1 VTKALPY
8 GCLCQACIESGASG
22 VKSMMPGKII
32 LALILLIIS
41 VLVTACENSGGN
53 SSASPPESEVIA
65 TFSLNQ
71 LEPKILPYVFTNQGT
86 WVVKPVQIK
95 NKDKAK
101 ALQNMQH
108 TLNTISPRLKPFPAY
123 RNGKPIIPKI
133 KITPITIIKQGR
145 SVNTLAWFDLE
156 YNAIVL
162 TWDIANV
169 GEETI
174 QYAFSHELGHWFWYY
189 ILTDQDKMEY
199 RALVDGKKRMEYHND
214 LKDPGINKEL
224 LIDEWFAEDFRVY
237 ACEVP
242 DYPHLL
248 RTPIQKSP
256 GKPDKLIKFFKR
268 FKPDENIIISCDAN

>member
-1 VTKALPY
+1 MFSLLSLHK
-8 GCLCQACIESGASG
+8 SGANG
-22 VKSMMPGKII
+22 VKSMMPGKIV

-41 VLVTACENSGGN
+41 VLVTACEKSENT
-53 SSASPPESEVIA
+53 SASSTESENIS

-71 LEPKILPYVFTNQGT
+71 LQPKVLPYVFTNQGT

-101 ALQNMQH
+101 ALENMQH
-108 TLNTISPRLKPFPAY
+108 TLDTISPRLKPFPAY

-133 KITPITIIKQGR
+133 KITPITIVKQGR
-145 SVNTLAWFDLE
+145 SVNTLAWFDIE

-162 TWDIANV
+162 TWDIASV

-174 QYAFSHELGHWFWYY
+174 QYGFSHELGHWVWYY
-189 ILTDQDKMEY
+189 ILTDQDKTEY
-199 RALVDGKKRMEYHND
+199 RALVNGKKTMEYHND
-214 LKDPGINKEL
+214 LKDPGMNKDL
-224 LIDEWFAEDFRVY
+224 LIEEWFAEDFRIY

-256 GKPDKLIKFFKR
+256 GKPDDLKKFFKR
-268 FKPDENIIISCDAN
+268 VKADEA